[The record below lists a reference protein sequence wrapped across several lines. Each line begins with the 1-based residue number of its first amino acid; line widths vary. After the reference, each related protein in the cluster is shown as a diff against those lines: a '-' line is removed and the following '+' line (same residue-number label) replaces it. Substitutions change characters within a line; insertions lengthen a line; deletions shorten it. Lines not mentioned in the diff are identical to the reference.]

1 MLRRKSLIVTR
12 PGIRNC
18 RARRPL
24 TVREPPDAAFEPLV
38 GPEGARTWLARPVVA
53 VCGVGNEEAAALPAR
68 VVAAVDVGAAA
79 GGHGHDDDSIAGGD
93 GCVGGVGGLGGGEGV
108 G

>member
-18 RARRPL
+18 RAGRAP
-24 TVREPPDAAFEPLV
+24 TAREPPDAAFEPLV
-38 GPEGARTWLARPVVA
+38 GPEGTRTWLARPVMA

-79 GGHGHDDDSIAGGD
+79 GGHGHDDNSAAGGD